1 LYRKALYRSEIVK
14 RWFQALDRIL
24 RGEATRMSALRAQT
38 IDVPVGGLAAVI
50 LLLALSYGACSGLY
64 AGCRPED
71 PSYRQWCSTTLKVPA
86 LFFLTLGVTFPSLYV
101 FNALLGSRLNARA
114 VLQLLIASLGV
125 NLAVLASMGPIVA
138 FFSFSTSSWP
148 FMVLLNV
155 LVYTVAGL
163 LGMVFLLQT
172 LQRLSIA
179 QDLPEPPR
187 EVHEPRGP
195 GPEQAPEGGQPAEP
209 IWAQPVEEPSALDRL
224 EGHVLGRHVKTVFY
238 CWMLI
243 FGLVGTQMAWVL
255 RPFFGKAGSEF
266 QWFSPRGSNFFQGV
280 WEALR
285 SLLS

>member
-1 LYRKALYRSEIVK
+1 MR
-14 RWFQALDRIL
+14 RWFRDLDRIL
-24 RGEATRMSALRAQT
+24 RGDATRCRAAGA
-38 IDVPVGGLAAVI
+38 DARRADRWSLYGDPVAGM
-50 LLLALSYGACSGLY
+50 SYGEFSGLY

-71 PSYRQWCSTTLKVPA
+71 PSYMQWYATTLKVPA
-86 LFFLTLGVTFPSLYV
+86 LFFLTLGVTLPSLYV
-101 FNALLGSRLNARA
+101 FNALLGSRLTLRV

-125 NLAVLASMGPIVA
+125 NLAVLASMGPIVG
-138 FFSFSTSSWP
+138 FFSFSTTSWP

-155 LVYTVAGL
+155 LVYTVSGL
-163 LGMVFLLQT
+163 LGMAFLLQT

-179 QDLPEPPR
+179 QSWPPEQPR
-187 EVHEPRGP
+187 TPHEPGHEGLQESGP
-195 GPEQAPEGGQPAEP
+195 GAEP
-209 IWAQPVEEPSALDRL
+209 VSAQLVEEPSALDRM

-255 RPFFGKAGSEF
+255 RPFFGRPHTGF
-266 QWFSPRGSNFFQGV
+266 QWFSPRGSNFFQGL